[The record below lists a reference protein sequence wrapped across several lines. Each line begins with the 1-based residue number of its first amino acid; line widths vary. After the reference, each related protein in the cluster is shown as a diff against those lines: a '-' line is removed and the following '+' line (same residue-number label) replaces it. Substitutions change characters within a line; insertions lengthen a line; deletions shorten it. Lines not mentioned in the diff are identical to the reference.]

1 MMIELSCKIAHF
13 AQKSTKKILARKVE
27 SFVKSDFDLN
37 QICKTVLTQNH

>member
-13 AQKSTKKILARKVE
+13 AQKSTKKILTRKVE